1 MPLMRLFHVVRSRLR
16 AVFHSRALDREL
28 DEELRYHVERSIEAN
43 VARGLTPDDARR
55 AAWLAIGGIERRK
68 EECRD
73 TRRVGLLHDLQQD
86 VRYAIRTLRRAPSF
100 TLAALLTLTLG
111 IGASVAVFSVVNGV
125 LLRPLPFPE
134 ADRLLL
140 VAMSPRNPF
149 IREPMLSDRNYLAL
163 REHDRAFQHL
173 ASYSKANANLTNAGE
188 PAVIAIAGV
197 TPEFFPA
204 LGVPAAL
211 GRVFLPDEGAKG
223 GEPVVVLSDRLWR
236 GRFAADGSVVGRQVT
251 LDGVQHLVVGVMPAG
266 FDFPARIEAWTA
278 RTIVIDGGNSF
289 MFPAFGRLKAGI
301 SIAEARAQY
310 DAIIARL
317 PQQPDANRAAW
328 QIGLLP
334 LKESVI
340 AKIRRPLQLFA
351 GAVVCVLLIACA
363 NVANLLLARAAN
375 REHEIGVRAALG
387 ATRARLVRQLLT
399 ESSLLAL
406 AGGAL
411 GLLLAQWS
419 VPALLALA
427 PEGRIPRMEMIR
439 TDAWVV
445 AFAIAA
451 ALATG
456 LTFGLVPALRATRR
470 QLTDS
475 SLAPGVRTFG
485 GGRERLRAVLA
496 VSEIALALVLL
507 AGAGLMLRSFV
518 LLRAV
523 DSGFN
528 TSNTLAV
535 NLELP
540 GSVYATPEKLR
551 VFHQD
556 LLARLDTVP
565 DIVSAGWVNWLPLG
579 TMHLKG
585 DFRIEGLDVEPGI
598 DVDKPAISE
607 GYFRA
612 MGIQLLR
619 GRDFEPRDTASS
631 LPVAIV
637 SRSAARLIDPSGDAT
652 GKRVALRG
660 NPRADEWLTIVGVVD
675 DVKQWGPSQESRPAI
690 YQHYQQVQQPMFLRH
705 VSYVVRT
712 SSEPLRAVPAIRAA
726 LRAVDRDQPATSI
739 VLMDDLL
746 ASATAEPGF
755 IARLLGAFAS
765 LAVVLALIGTYGVLA
780 YSVAQRT
787 HELGLR
793 LALGARASAILWM
806 VLRRTLL
813 LTAAGVALGVVG
825 AVLTTRFL
833 GTFLFETTPTDPAT
847 FAAVTIAIFVAAL
860 AAGWV
865 PARRATRVDPLVALR
880 HE

>member
-1 MPLMRLFHVVRSRLR
+1 
-16 AVFHSRALDREL
+16 
-28 DEELRYHVERSIEAN
+28 
-43 VARGLTPDDARR
+43 
-55 AAWLAIGGIERRK
+55 
-68 EECRD
+68 
-73 TRRVGLLHDLQQD
+73 
-86 VRYAIRTLRRAPSF
+86 
-100 TLAALLTLTLG
+100 
-111 IGASVAVFSVVNGV
+111 
-125 LLRPLPFPE
+125 
-134 ADRLLL
+134 
-140 VAMSPRNPF
+140 
-149 IREPMLSDRNYLAL
+149 
-163 REHDRAFQHL
+163 
-173 ASYSKANANLTNAGE
+173 
-188 PAVIAIAGV
+188 
-197 TPEFFPA
+197 
-204 LGVPAAL
+204 
-211 GRVFLPDEGAKG
+211 
-223 GEPVVVLSDRLWR
+223 
-236 GRFAADGSVVGRQVT
+236 
-251 LDGVQHLVVGVMPAG
+251 
-266 FDFPARIEAWTA
+266 
-278 RTIVIDGGNSF
+278 
-289 MFPAFGRLKAGI
+289 
-301 SIAEARAQY
+301 
-310 DAIIARL
+310 
-317 PQQPDANRAAW
+317 
-328 QIGLLP
+328 
-334 LKESVI
+334 
-340 AKIRRPLQLFA
+340 
-351 GAVVCVLLIACA
+351 
-363 NVANLLLARAAN
+363 
-375 REHEIGVRAALG
+375 
-387 ATRARLVRQLLT
+387 
-399 ESSLLAL
+399 
-406 AGGAL
+406 
-411 GLLLAQWS
+411 
-419 VPALLALA
+419 
-427 PEGRIPRMEMIR
+427 
-439 TDAWVV
+439 
-445 AFAIAA
+445 
-451 ALATG
+451 
-456 LTFGLVPALRATRR
+456 
-470 QLTDS
+470 
-475 SLAPGVRTFG
+475 
-485 GGRERLRAVLA
+485 
-496 VSEIALALVLL
+496 
-507 AGAGLMLRSFV
+507 MLRSFV

-833 GTFLFETTPTDPAT
+833 GTFLFETTPTDPTT

-880 HE
+880 RE